1 MLLSVWT
8 TLALLYAGQLL
19 VLLQELAK
27 IAKANKTIA
36 TTTPAFLFIL
46 EIFLQS

>member
-1 MLLSVWT
+1 MLLSVLT

-19 VLLQELAK
+19 VLLHELAK

-36 TTTPAFLFIL
+36 TTKPAFLFISL
-46 EIFLQS
+46 NFMQS